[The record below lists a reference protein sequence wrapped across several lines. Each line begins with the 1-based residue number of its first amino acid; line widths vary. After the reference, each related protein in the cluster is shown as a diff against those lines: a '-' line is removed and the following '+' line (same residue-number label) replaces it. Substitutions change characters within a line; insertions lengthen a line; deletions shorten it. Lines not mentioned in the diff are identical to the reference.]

1 MLDLAIRGGDVVV
14 PQGTGRWSVGVK
26 DGKIAF
32 VGLEDQGVQAAKVI
46 DATGKLVVP
55 GGIEPHTHLGDR
67 ITMQPGEAGLFA
79 LGPEEDTRG
88 MAFGGTTTHVDA
100 ALRLARE
107 LLRGPSTR
115 RSDNRS
121 RRRRQR

>member
-67 ITMQPGEAGLFA
+67 ITMQPGEAGLFSSVRKRTRVGWR
-79 LGPEEDTRG
+79 LGARPRTS
-88 MAFGGTTTHVDA
+88 
-100 ALRLARE
+100 LRLGDPNNDVASAIE
-107 LLRGPSTR
+107 R
-115 RSDNRS
+115 RMNRWK
-121 RRRRQR
+121 